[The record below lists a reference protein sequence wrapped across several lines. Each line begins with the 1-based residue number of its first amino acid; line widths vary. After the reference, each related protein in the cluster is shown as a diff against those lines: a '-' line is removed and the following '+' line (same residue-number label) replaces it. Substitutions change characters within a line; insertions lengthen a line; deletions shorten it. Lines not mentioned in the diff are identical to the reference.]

1 MHAVSSNGANIP
13 ALGFGT
19 FRMSG
24 AEVLRILPQALKL
37 GFRHVDTAQI
47 YGNEAE
53 VGEAIQKSGIPRADV
68 FLTTKV
74 WVDNYR
80 HDAFIASV
88 DESLR
93 KLRTDHVDL
102 LLLHWPG
109 SDVPMAERIG
119 ALNEVRNAGKVR
131 HIGISNFNTT
141 QMEEAARLSDAPIAT
156 NQVEYHPYLDQ
167 TKVLQTARRLGMSL
181 TSYYAM
187 ANGKVPADPL
197 LTEIGGRHGK
207 TAAQVALRW
216 LVQQQ
221 DVIVL
226 SKTATEARL
235 KENFAIFD
243 FALTREEMAA
253 VREHDDLA
261 RKLDLIE
268 SIDGIGIRTALTLV
282 ILMPELG
289 RVDREEI
296 AALTGVAPYDDQSGK
311 REGERHIAGGRA
323 RVRRALFNAALPA
336 SQRWNET
343 LVELYDR
350 LTAKGKSHKAALIA
364 CVRKLIIFAN
374 TVVKRQ
380 TPWTKSAPQQN
391 SCA

>member
-221 DVIVL
+221 DVIAL

-253 VREHDDLA
+253 VRELA
-261 RKLDLIE
+261 RPNGRIVNPQGL
-268 SIDGIGIRTALTLV
+268 A
-282 ILMPELG
+282 PEW
-289 RVDREEI
+289 D
-296 AALTGVAPYDDQSGK
+296 A
-311 REGERHIAGGRA
+311 
-323 RVRRALFNAALPA
+323 
-336 SQRWNET
+336 
-343 LVELYDR
+343 
-350 LTAKGKSHKAALIA
+350 
-364 CVRKLIIFAN
+364 
-374 TVVKRQ
+374 
-380 TPWTKSAPQQN
+380 
-391 SCA
+391 